1 MNRKRIF
8 VLVGTGEITLYS
20 KSKFTGLFQ
29 ILELSFRWMDNLDGS
44 VPSVV
49 RMPDSTDRSALKIFW
64 NKKREFGNYEEE
76 FLNDAYLDFNE
87 AKVRGLEP
95 DTFYKFELAGL
106 VTLGE
111 TGEFSAGPWVEITA
125 RTVGPGLNFQPGTP
139 YPDGSGFAAQV
150 RGLQV

>member
-1 MNRKRIF
+1 MRHAGIHRPYCLEN
-8 VLVGTGEITLYS
+8 
-20 KSKFTGLFQ
+20 
-29 ILELSFRWMDNLDGS
+29 IL
-44 VPSVV
+44 
-49 RMPDSTDRSALKIFW
+49 KQ
-64 NKKREFGNYEEE
+64 KREFGNYEEE